1 MNKKLEFTNKENLKD
16 YYTEEESN
24 SPDDSYLYNDN
35 EDNSSVV
42 YGDADT
48 NSIWTNIERDLDD
61 FIDNLLQ

>member
-24 SPDDSYLYNDN
+24 SQEDSYLYNDN
-35 EDNSSVV
+35 EDNSSVI
-42 YGDADT
+42 YSDMDP

>member
-1 MNKKLEFTNKENLKD
+1 MNKKLEFTNKEKIKD

-24 SPDDSYLYNDN
+24 SQDDSYSYNDN
-35 EDNSSVV
+35 EDSSSVI
-42 YGDADT
+42 YGDTDP